1 MSYTIKFTNGRTLAV
16 IADQSY
22 DQISTSLTLIGKNL
36 NNYGQYVNE
45 NFIGLLENFAYPIEP
60 RSPVT
65 GQIWYDTSENR
76 IKVYSSGRFKP
87 VGSPTISTAEPTNPN
102 AGDLWIDSTAG
113 VLKWFDGS
121 AFIPA
126 GKDYSNVTGKEG
138 WYPEILFDQF
148 NNEIPVSYF
157 YSNGTPWA
165 VMTTSTVEQN
175 PGLPV
180 PLFGTYTIRSGI
192 TLDPI
197 VGAKFYGTATSAET
211 VAGFDPSNIW
221 TLNTYTET
229 TGEMWIRNNAGLQIG
244 ETAPFRFYVDVT
256 TTPDT
261 SVIAS
266 ADAILNPLEIRY
278 NSASTGTQGVAFHV
292 NPVSE
297 RIGVFT
303 NAPMADFDI
312 NGDVI
317 IRGNVTVQGTS
328 TILETE
334 ILHVEDPI
342 IELATG
348 QTTATDNALVSGGGI
363 IIHGDSDYT
372 WLVNVSSGSV
382 PFNRAWEPS
391 LSINLPNNALSYKI
405 SNIPVM
411 EADPDRPGSFRLGSF
426 VTAAP
431 GLVNLPILNRLTVTN
446 VVLYGNTVTTL
457 AFPPTDLSITPSS
470 GKIDLGT
477 STKIVNM
484 AETVDLDTRETAVS
498 KGYFE
503 DKLALALGGFVGRK
517 PYTLSLDITDFI
529 NINTQIIEYLNLT
542 IPVDGFED
550 PYYAQ
555 PDGSRCSVV
564 CTRYVATTAT
574 YYIDSLNTSTERQVI
589 TYVPEVNG
597 TYTNTLTVVTDFELA
612 GSITISTPMPIIQRT
627 IKLFQVIAGAWTFVR
642 DVDTE
647 YLRSTDAIYIA
658 DIDRAVVVPTIT
670 PISTSLSM
678 ISLATLDGVKK
689 GHIVTGT
696 SISTLTQVV
705 ALSTTTTEVEIY
717 PPLDS
722 LLSAGQNLSFVYAPG
737 GTIYISGNG
746 PATLGTGTSVTI
758 QDRET
763 QLNILTGTLVD
774 NQNTTSYLNTVTIAV
789 ALETVT
795 VGSTGTYSNWLISLG
810 GA

>member
-16 IADQSY
+16 IADQNY

-36 NNYGQYVNE
+36 NNYGQYINE
-45 NFIGLLENFAYPIEP
+45 NFVGLLENFAYPIEP

-65 GQIWYDTSENR
+65 GQLWYDTSENK
-76 IKVYSSGRFKP
+76 IKVYSQGRFKP
-87 VGSPTISTAEPTNPN
+87 VGAPTVSTQQPTSPI
-102 AGDLWIDSTAG
+102 AGDLWVDTTEGI
-113 VLKWFDGS
+113 LKWFDGS
-121 AFIPA
+121 VFVPA
-126 GKDYSNVTGKEG
+126 GKDYSNVSGKEG
-138 WYPEILFDQF
+138 WFSETIPDEF
-148 NNEIPVSYF
+148 NTEQPVSIF
-157 YSNGTPWA
+157 YSNNTPWA
-165 VMTTSTVEQN
+165 VMSTSTFNTNPFVPYFGTTTIK
-175 PGLPV
+175 PGL
-180 PLFGTYTIRSGI
+180 I
-192 TLDPI
+192 LDPS

-244 ETAPFRFYVDVT
+244 ETAPFRFYVDT
-256 TTPDT
+256 TTSPDT

-278 NSASTGTQGVAFHV
+278 NSASTGTQGVAFHI

-303 NAPMADFDI
+303 NAPGADFDV

-328 TILETE
+328 TILQTE
-334 ILHVEDPI
+334 VLHVEDPI

-348 QTTATDNALVSGGGI
+348 QTTATDNVLINGGGI
-363 IIHGDSDYT
+363 IVHGDSDYS
-372 WLVNVSSGSV
+372 WLVNVSSGGV

-391 LSINLPNNALSYKI
+391 LSINLPNNSLSYKI
-405 SNIPVM
+405 SNYTVM
-411 EADPDRPGSFRLGSF
+411 EADPDRPGYFRLGPF

-431 GLVNLPILNRLTVTN
+431 GLVNLPVLSKLTVTN
-446 VVLYGNTVTTL
+446 VIITDNRITTSP
-457 AFPPTDLSITPSS
+457 FPATDLAITPSS

-484 AETVDLDTRETAVS
+484 AETVDLDTRDTAVS

-529 NINTQIIEYLNLT
+529 NINSQIIEYLNLT

-564 CTRYVATTAT
+564 CTRYIATTAT

-589 TYVPEVNG
+589 TYVPEVSG

-642 DVDTE
+642 DVDNE
-647 YLRSTDAIYIA
+647 YLRSTDSIYIA
-658 DIDRAVVVPTIT
+658 ELDRAVVVPTIS
-670 PISTSLSM
+670 PISTSLST

-689 GHIVTGT
+689 GHVVTGT

-705 ALSTTTTEVEIY
+705 SLSTTTTEIEID

-722 LLSAGQNLSFVYAPG
+722 ILGAGENLSFRYAPG

-746 PATLGTGTSVTI
+746 PATLGTGTSVSI
-758 QDRET
+758 QDRDT
-763 QLNILTGTLVD
+763 QLNILTGTLID